1 MTKLKITTKT
11 PAEITAAFD
20 AVFKAMQPE
29 AKPLTQADRLEP
41 YRKQIMKQRRRG
53 LSWRLIAQG
62 MADPRIDEKVSY
74 KTLMNVFGPAEKK
87 AAAAAANAAPKAAS
101 PTQ

>member
-1 MTKLKITTKT
+1 MTKVKITTKT

-20 AVFKAMQPE
+20 AVFKAMEPDR
-29 AKPLTQADRLEP
+29 KPLTQADRLEP

-53 LSWRLIAQG
+53 LSWRMIAQG

-74 KTLMNVFGPAEKK
+74 KTLMNVFGPAEK
-87 AAAAAANAAPKAAS
+87 AAAAAAIPAPKAAS